1 MVYIP
6 HTKKDIQAMLEVCGV
21 NSLDDLFEDIP
32 KNLPKFS
39 AEIPQLSEME
49 IIKHLQ
55 SLSNKNLNTN
65 DFLYF
70 IGAGA
75 YDRFIP
81 AAVKYVVFRSEFY
94 TAYTPYQ
101 PEMSQGTLQAI
112 FEFQS
117 IICEL
122 TAMEVANASLYDG
135 ATSCAE
141 SLLLALRNFD
151 YKKNKVLIAK
161 SLNPRFYEVCKT
173 YLSDFKVE
181 VQEVNYNE
189 KGQVDIQDLK
199 NKLNTNTACFLFA
212 YPNFLGIIEDGKS
225 ICEIVKA
232 SGALAICCVDPF
244 ALNLL
249 LPPGEFG
256 ADVVCGEAQSLGLP
270 LSFGGP
276 YLGIFA
282 AKKQFIRKMPGRI
295 VGKTTD
301 RNGKVG
307 FVLTFQAREQH
318 IRREKATSNICSN
331 QNLCALWVTVYATL
345 AGKNG
350 LYQLAYQT
358 TQKAHYLFT
367 EIKKLNNYEII
378 FNSPFFCEFVFK
390 PKNKSAEEVLNIL
403 EKEKIIGGL
412 NLTEYFTE
420 LKDCILICVTEKR
433 TKEEINK
440 LVECLKK
447 I

>member
-1 MVYIP
+1 MYIP
-6 HTKKDIQAMLEVCGV
+6 HSKKDIKEMLEVCGV
-21 NSLDDLFEDIP
+21 HSLDDLFKDIP
-32 KNLPKFS
+32 ENLPQCN
-39 AEIPQLSEME
+39 ADVPQLSEME
-49 IIKHLQ
+49 IIKHLEN
-55 SLSNKNLNTN
+55 LSDKNLNTKKYI
-65 DFLYF
+65 YF

-81 AAVKYVVFRSEFY
+81 AAVKHLVLRSEFY

-101 PEMSQGTLQAI
+101 PELSQGILQTI

-122 TAMEVANASLYDG
+122 TAMDVANASLYDG
-135 ATSCAE
+135 ATACAE
-141 SLLLALRNFD
+141 SLLLAIRNFD
-151 YKKNKVLIAK
+151 YKKNKILIAK
-161 SLNPRFYEVCKT
+161 NLNPKFTAVSKT
-173 YLSDFKVE
+173 YLSDFKIE
-181 VQEVNYNE
+181 IEEVNFNE
-189 KGQVDIQDLK
+189 KGQVDLTDLK
-199 NKLNTNTACFLFA
+199 NKLNNNTAGFLFG
-212 YPNFLGIIEDGKS
+212 YPNFLGIVEDGKN
-225 ICEIVKA
+225 ICEIVKK
-232 SGALAICCVDPF
+232 SGALAISCVDPF

-249 LPPGEFG
+249 LPPGDFG
-256 ADVVCGEAQSLGLP
+256 ADIVCGEAQSLGIP

-276 YLGIFA
+276 YLGIIS
-282 AKKQFIRKMPGRI
+282 AKKEFIRKMPGRI

-301 RNGKVG
+301 RNNKEG

-331 QNLCALWVTVYATL
+331 QNLCALWATVYSTL

-350 LYQLAYQT
+350 LYQLANQT
-358 TQKAHYLFT
+358 TQKAHYLFN

-378 FNSPFFCEFVFK
+378 FNSPFFCEFVIK
-390 PKNKSAEEVLNIL
+390 PKNKSAKEVLNIL

-412 NLTEYFTE
+412 NLTNYYPE

-433 TKEEINK
+433 TKEEMDK
-440 LVECLKK
+440 LVLIFKN